1 MLTTL
6 KFPLVKLLPV
16 NPCLQGGQSVCY
28 SIIMKKLL
36 IFIFLC
42 SGALQAQPLQDSILQ
57 LTANA
62 PVLQGAWWAAKAQYP
77 GKDVLFSVNET
88 QRMAPAST
96 LKLITSAA
104 VLDTFGPDYQFE
116 TRLYADA
123 LPDADG
129 VLNGNI
135 YIRGGGDPSLGSTRP
150 QGGEDALKV
159 MKRWVKEIQKFGI
172 KTINGHIYADETLF
186 EGLSI
191 PPKVNWEN
199 MGNYYAAPVSA
210 LSLADNAFK
219 IRFSPQPGHGK
230 EAKVSK
236 TEPEIPGLN
245 IRSFVTANAKD
256 RRDNA
261 YVYGAP
267 GQFDLEI
274 YGTIPTNLL
283 GFTIQAALPDPSL
296 FTAQY
301 LQKTLEEEG
310 IKVTQPAQKI
320 STSPD
325 YNTMHLLY
333 TQKSAKLKDILY
345 VLNKRSFNFY
355 AEMLV
360 RHLALNAGEKATL
373 QNGIKQLEL
382 WLKKHNIPLS
392 DVKIYDASGLSR
404 DNMLTVRALTDTLN
418 AMLNSPY
425 FDVYYQT
432 LATPNDRGDLL
443 LLRRW
448 LSPQKR
454 INDVHVKG
462 GTIDGVKAMA
472 GYVKDQDGQIISFAL
487 IANNLQDKNEAIN
500 RIHEDII
507 KKLLHTSP

>member
-1 MLTTL
+1 M
-6 KFPLVKLLPV
+6 
-16 NPCLQGGQSVCY
+16 
-28 SIIMKKLL
+28 IMKKF
-36 IFIFLC
+36 FIIPFLF
-42 SGALQAQPLQDSILQ
+42 SGLVQAQPLQQTVHDM
-57 LTANA
+57 TANA
-62 PVLQGAWWAAKAQYP
+62 PVLQGAWWAGTAGYP
-77 GKDVLFSVNET
+77 GGEVLFSVNES

-104 VLDTFGPDYQFE
+104 VLEAFGPDYQFE

-123 LPDADG
+123 QPDEAG

-135 YIRGGGDPSLGSTRP
+135 YIRGGGDPALGSTRP
-150 QGGEDALKV
+150 KGGTDAKQLMRAWAKA
-159 MKRWVKEIQKFGI
+159 IQKSGI
-172 KTINGHIYADETLF
+172 KTIRGNIYADETLF
-186 EGLSI
+186 EGLSV

-210 LSLADNAFK
+210 LSLGDNAFK
-219 IRFSPQPGHGK
+219 IRFAPQPGHGK

-236 TEPEIPGLN
+236 TEPEIPGLS
-245 IRSFVTANAKD
+245 IRSYVTANAQD

-261 YVYGAP
+261 YVYAAP
-267 GQFDLEI
+267 GQFDLDI

-283 GFTIQAALPDPSL
+283 GFTIQAALPDPAL

-301 LQKTLEEEG
+301 LKQTLQEEG
-310 IKVTQPAQKI
+310 VSVTGEAQKI
-320 STSPD
+320 NPAPD
-325 YNTMHLLY
+325 YAPMHLLY
-333 TQKSAKLKDILY
+333 TQKSPKLKDILY

-360 RHLALNAGEKATL
+360 RHLALNAGQKGTL
-373 QNGIKQLEL
+373 QNGIQQLEL
-382 WLKKHNIPLS
+382 WLKTHNIPLS

-404 DNMLTVRALTDTLN
+404 DNMLTARALTGTLN
-418 AMLNSPY
+418 AMVNTPY

-448 LSPQKR
+448 LYPQKR
-454 INDVHVKG
+454 LDDVHVKG

-472 GYVKDQDGQIISFAL
+472 GYVKNKNGQLISFAL
-487 IANNLQDKNEAIN
+487 IANNLEDKSEAIN
-500 RIHEDII
+500 RIHENII
-507 KKLLHTSP
+507 KTLLHAQP

>member
-1 MLTTL
+1 
-6 KFPLVKLLPV
+6 
-16 NPCLQGGQSVCY
+16 
-28 SIIMKKLL
+28 MKKFFIIPFLFGGLL
-36 IFIFLC
+36 D
-42 SGALQAQPLQDSILQ
+42 AQPLQETIQNMTDQ
-57 LTANA
+57 A
-62 PVLQGAWWAAKAQYP
+62 PVLKGAWWAGVAQYP
-77 GKDVLFSVNET
+77 GEEVLFSVNDA

-104 VLDTFGPDYQFE
+104 VLETFGPDYQFE

-123 LPDADG
+123 LPNAEGALDG
-129 VLNGNI
+129 DI

-150 QGGEDALKV
+150 AGGENAQKLLR
-159 MKRWVKEIQKFGI
+159 RWAKEIKKSGI
-172 KTINGHIYADETLF
+172 KTIRGNIYADETLF
-186 EGLSI
+186 EGLSV

-210 LSLADNAFK
+210 LSLADNSFK

-236 TEPEIPGLN
+236 TEPEIPGLS
-245 IRSFVTANAKD
+245 IRSFVTASAQD

-261 YVYGAP
+261 YVYAAP
-267 GQFDLEI
+267 GQFDLDI

-283 GFTIQAALPDPSL
+283 GFTIQAALPDPAL

-301 LQKTLEEEG
+301 LQQILQEEG
-310 IKVTQPAQKI
+310 ISVTGNAQKVEN
-320 STSPD
+320 TPD
-325 YNTMHLLY
+325 YSAMHLLY
-333 TQKSAKLKDILY
+333 TQKSTKLKDILY

-360 RHLALNAGEKATL
+360 RHLALNAGQKGTL
-373 QNGIKQLEL
+373 QNGILQLEL
-382 WLKKHNIPLS
+382 WLKKHNIPLN

-404 DNMLTVRALTDTLN
+404 DNMLTVRALTGTLN
-418 AMLNSPY
+418 AMINSPY
-425 FDVYYQT
+425 FNVYYQT

-448 LSPQKR
+448 LYPQKR
-454 INDVHVKG
+454 LDDVHVKG

-472 GYVKDQDGQIISFAL
+472 GYVKDKEGKLISFAL
-487 IANNLQDKNEAIN
+487 IANNLEDKSEAIN
-500 RIHEDII
+500 RIHENII
-507 KKLLHTSP
+507 KTFLHYQH

>member
-1 MLTTL
+1 
-6 KFPLVKLLPV
+6 
-16 NPCLQGGQSVCY
+16 
-28 SIIMKKLL
+28 MKKFL
-36 IFIFLC
+36 ILFFLF
-42 SGALQAQPLQDSILQ
+42 SGVLQAQPLQDTILQ
-57 LTANA
+57 LTAQA
-62 PVLQGAWWAAKAQYP
+62 PVLQGAWWAAKAEYP
-77 GKDVLFSVNET
+77 GKEVLFSVNET

-104 VLDTFGPDYQFE
+104 VLDTFGPNYQFE
-116 TRLYADA
+116 TRLYTDDK
-123 LPDADG
+123 PDENG

-135 YIRGGGDPSLGSTRP
+135 YIRGGGDPALGSTRP
-150 QGGEDALKV
+150 QGGEAAQKL
-159 MKRWVKEIQKFGI
+159 MKRWAKEIQKYGI
-172 KTINGHIYADETLF
+172 KTIRGRIYADESLF
-186 EGLSI
+186 EGLSV

-210 LSLADNAFK
+210 LSLADNSFQ

-236 TEPEIPGLN
+236 TEPEIPGLS
-245 IRSFVTANAKD
+245 IRSFVTADAKD

-261 YVYGAP
+261 YVYAAP

-283 GFTIQAALPDPSL
+283 GFTIQAALPDPAL
-296 FTAQY
+296 FTAQS
-301 LQKTLEEEG
+301 LQKALEEAG
-310 IKVTQPAQKI
+310 ISVAQAPQKL
-320 STSPD
+320 SAAPD
-325 YNTMHLLY
+325 YSQMHLLY
-333 TQKSAKLKDILY
+333 TQKSVKLKDILY

-360 RHLALNAGEKATL
+360 RHLALHAGQKGTL
-373 QNGIKQLEL
+373 QNGIKQLEA
-382 WLKKHNIPLS
+382 WLKKNNIPLS
-392 DVKIYDASGLSR
+392 DVKIYDACGLSR
-404 DNMLTVRALTDTLN
+404 DNMVTVRALTETLN

-454 INDVHVKG
+454 LNDVHVKG

-472 GYVKDQDGQIISFAL
+472 GYVKDKDGQIISFAL

-500 RIHEDII
+500 RLHEEII
-507 KKLLHTSP
+507 KTLLHAKP